1 MKYIINIQDF
11 QASLK
16 ISLGQVLANSLFSF
30 WLFTL
35 FLKRPQNTQY
45 FVAFLKIKEK
55 AKN

>member
-11 QASLK
+11 QVLLK
-16 ISLGQVLANSLFSF
+16 ISLCQVLANSLFSF

-35 FLKRPQNTQY
+35 FLKRPQNTPY
-45 FVAFLKIKEK
+45 LVTFLKIKET

>member
-16 ISLGQVLANSLFSF
+16 ISLCQVLANSLFSF

-35 FLKRPQNTQY
+35 FLKKPQNTQY